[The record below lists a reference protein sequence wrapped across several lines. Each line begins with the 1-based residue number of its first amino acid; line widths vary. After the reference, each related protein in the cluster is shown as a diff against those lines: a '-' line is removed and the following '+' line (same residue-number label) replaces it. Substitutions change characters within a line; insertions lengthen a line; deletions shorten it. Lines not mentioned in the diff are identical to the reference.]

1 VNKKYLEY
9 AKKFPAE
16 RFICKDPPPPT
27 KLKRASFEMK
37 LQEAKPGDQFT
48 IYSPGVSGWVR
59 YTLERV
65 QWPYV
70 FSTGSSMPTHA
81 SHVMKLEKADGISYE
96 R

>member
-1 VNKKYLEY
+1 MNKKYLKY
-9 AKKFPAE
+9 AEKFPAE
-16 RFICKDPPPPT
+16 KFICKDPPPPI
-27 KLKRASFEMK
+27 KLKRLSFENELK
-37 LQEAKPGDQFT
+37 QAERGDQFT

-59 YTLERV
+59 YALERI

-81 SHVMKLEKADGISYE
+81 SHVMKLEKANGESYE